1 MTNSDIN
8 AGAGKQRRQCFC
20 LWKKPL
26 FLGAGTL
33 GKNKTDFINLAVI
46 PARRACGSCI
56 VLRPTYKGLITG
68 DGVNFRSNHY
78 LTASVGGQLQR
89 GDVLTVDRQ
98 FDGTDYTWYHGIV
111 ESASSLEL
119 IGDGGWV
126 AHSFIRLI

>member
-1 MTNSDIN
+1 MYFCSDFL
-8 AGAGKQRRQCFC
+8 ALVC
-20 LWKKPL
+20 LIL
-26 FLGAGTL
+26 VFSVFSSTAL
-33 GKNKTDFINLAVI
+33 
-46 PARRACGSCI
+46 ACGSCI

-68 DGVNFRSNHY
+68 DGVNFRSNYY

>member
-1 MTNSDIN
+1 MPKPFCKPLQPCFRETPLYSIRFNPFSREEQEQRTNRGIN
-8 AGAGKQRRQCFC
+8 AGARKQRRQCFC

-26 FLGAGTL
+26 FLGAGAL
-33 GKNKTDFINLAVI
+33 GKNKTDFINLVVI
-46 PARRACGSCI
+46 PARRAC
-56 VLRPTYKGLITG
+56 
-68 DGVNFRSNHY
+68 
-78 LTASVGGQLQR
+78 